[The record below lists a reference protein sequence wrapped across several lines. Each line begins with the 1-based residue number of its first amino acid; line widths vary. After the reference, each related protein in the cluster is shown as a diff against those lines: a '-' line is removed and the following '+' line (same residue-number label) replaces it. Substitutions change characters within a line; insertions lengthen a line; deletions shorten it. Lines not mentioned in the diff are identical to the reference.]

1 MISIIHPRLH
11 TLGGASKLI
20 VETAI
25 ELTSRGFLIQLI
37 CGKCHPYW
45 RETIRHVGRSDGKIF
60 LNELGVRFESPISW
74 LMVIQLSQKLSRMI
88 DTSAK
93 AVIASGFPAW
103 IASSI
108 SRHHNR
114 VMISFLQDAPPV
126 LHDYDAWNKL
136 PFSLCI
142 FYKFMNRFYGEIDKR
157 SVATSDIIITNS
169 YLSAKLNSMVYD
181 LNYKKISVIYPGINV
196 RELIIANPS
205 PKKAARKK
213 IDIIFI
219 PNGAS
224 PWRRPDTVLKAVGKL
239 KNVLAIF
246 TGASTEDLRKVI
258 NLARK
263 IGVRD
268 KVVCLPFLLGSKL
281 RYMYS
286 IASVVVTLA
295 YRESFG
301 LTALEALALGKPV
314 IITKNSGAAEVLL
327 HGVHTLHADPNDY
340 DGLAIKIEKLLTDI
354 QFAEKIVRNGRLKVL
369 REFTIQKFVNSL
381 LKEINII
388 S

>member
-1 MISIIHPRLH
+1 
-11 TLGGASKLI
+11 
-20 VETAI
+20 
-25 ELTSRGFLIQLI
+25 
-37 CGKCHPYW
+37 
-45 RETIRHVGRSDGKIF
+45 
-60 LNELGVRFESPISW
+60 
-74 LMVIQLSQKLSRMI
+74 
-88 DTSAK
+88 
-93 AVIASGFPAW
+93 
-103 IASSI
+103 
-108 SRHHNR
+108 
-114 VMISFLQDAPPV
+114 
-126 LHDYDAWNKL
+126 
-136 PFSLCI
+136 
-142 FYKFMNRFYGEIDKR
+142 
-157 SVATSDIIITNS
+157 
-169 YLSAKLNSMVYD
+169 MVYD

-268 KVVCLPFLLGSKL
+268 KVVCLPFLLGPKL

-340 DGLAIKIEKLLTDI
+340 EGLAIKIEKLLTDI